1 MRNVIVERCVL
12 WNDWGRALEIG
23 AETSAPEIANIV
35 FRDCDIIRTTHI
47 AMDIQHG
54 DRATVRDILFEN
66 IRVEVDDFNYR
77 PVLQGTRD
85 ETYHVDPTDR
95 YQPYLLYIIIR
106 SNFYSKDQEMGVV
119 RDIVFKDISVTAD
132 RMPPSYFQG
141 ADEAHNV
148 AGVTIKNL
156 TLNGQAC
163 GNQEEANL
171 EIHPFVENVTFE
183 PMQ

>member
-1 MRNVIVERCVL
+1 MGDITERRPIDERPVRNVVVERCVL

-54 DRATVRDILFEN
+54 DRATVRDILFED

-77 PVLQGTRD
+77 PVLQETRD

-119 RDIVFKDISVTAD
+119 RDIVFKDISRHRRPDAAFLLS
-132 RMPPSYFQG
+132 RRRRSY
-141 ADEAHNV
+141 
-148 AGVTIKNL
+148 T
-156 TLNGQAC
+156 T
-163 GNQEEANL
+163 
-171 EIHPFVENVTFE
+171 
-183 PMQ
+183 